1 MVTVTTKEELE
12 KALKNKEAKIVIQ
25 GELANEFVKKLE
37 KKKTAKKG
45 VMIGGICTT
54 ALGLALLP
62 FSFGAS
68 SGIVASGLTV
78 TIGGA
83 TVVLTTAEV
92 AIVMGTLGVV
102 VSLAILRDYTVE
114 VKSDGTVTMTRKKVS
129 E

>member
-1 MVTVTTKEELE
+1 
-12 KALKNKEAKIVIQ
+12 
-25 GELANEFVKKLE
+25 
-37 KKKTAKKG
+37 
-45 VMIGGICTT
+45 MIGGICTT